1 MVSSDLN
8 AATTLMKSGRFG
20 DALAC
25 LQKMVT
31 SRFDRSYESYQVLLA
46 DALQL
51 TGNNHEAEKL
61 ATELIGMRE
70 TTVLTLVKSHIV
82 LGNAYRDRGEVS
94 EAIVH
99 FKKAL
104 TFAEKAGDREQAC
117 WASLRLMAA
126 EDDRYGPE
134 IAIGRLAEVRD
145 RVIKLGDPVVLAA
158 LHLRVAEFE
167 SKRGL
172 LDNARRHI
180 QAGRTL
186 LRTCNNV
193 WLEGNAAIDDFCLS
207 FLTADR
213 DSALIQAAEA
223 LRFADVSGHTL
234 TRMAACAN
242 LAHIHLALGHFE
254 EAQHHFNE
262 ARSCCQPGATN
273 DVAILDGLAQLALAR
288 GEFTRCENFLD
299 EIHRIGQ
306 RWIHP
311 GYYQSWSFRTKLQL
325 LIRQRRL
332 KDADEFSQQIGNGVD
347 EFDRSLKLWLRTLR
361 AELLVLL
368 RQDAAAASL
377 IKKTFL
383 EYDGHSIEAFADLER
398 VLGKAL
404 VQAGRPVI
412 AGRHFER
419 AVRIFEKVR
428 NKIAITHLL
437 ADCGPEFGSNLL
449 NGEGTRLGSRAAG
462 EPCSGG
468 SRALHCIYAMIQLAA
483 YPELVAHET
492 LDLLTELGSIQKLVL
507 MTIGDRGVPDVIVW
521 HGCELEEA
529 RRLACARDSHL
540 WLSLGALNDRTLS
553 LLIVPREELTAQ
565 IDCVA
570 ICRTV
575 GAVLELQ
582 RLRREVKER
591 AALWPVDELYLRA
604 DTIFAAAAMLE
615 IFRTIKKLSSSNINV
630 LITGETGTGKEVLA
644 RAIHGASPRALKVFL
659 PFNCAAIPRELV
671 ESQLFGYRRGAFS
684 GAHDHFAG
692 VIRTANGGTLF
703 LDEIG
708 EIGLDVQPKLLRFL
722 ESGEIH
728 PLGESQPT
736 KVDVRVV
743 AASNADLDQLVAQGR
758 FREDLFYRLNVIRFR
773 VPPLRERRE
782 EIPLLVQHFL
792 KRYAAE
798 NQKGNIRMAEET
810 MEYLI
815 LYEWPGNVRQLA
827 NETRRLVALAEPDGV
842 LMPEHLTPE
851 IAASR
856 RTVPASER
864 PPAPT
869 EVVVRM
875 DQPLVA
881 AVQHVERSM
890 LRHALKA
897 SGGRVEAAAKAL
909 GLSRKGL
916 YLKRQRLGIE
926 A

>member
-1 MVSSDLN
+1 
-8 AATTLMKSGRFG
+8 
-20 DALAC
+20 
-25 LQKMVT
+25 
-31 SRFDRSYESYQVLLA
+31 
-46 DALQL
+46 
-51 TGNNHEAEKL
+51 
-61 ATELIGMRE
+61 MR
-70 TTVLTLVKSHIV
+70 
-82 LGNAYRDRGEVS
+82 
-94 EAIVH
+94 
-99 FKKAL
+99 
-104 TFAEKAGDREQAC
+104 
-117 WASLRLMAA
+117 
-126 EDDRYGPE
+126 
-134 IAIGRLAEVRD
+134 
-145 RVIKLGDPVVLAA
+145 
-158 LHLRVAEFE
+158 
-167 SKRGL
+167 
-172 LDNARRHI
+172 
-180 QAGRTL
+180 
-186 LRTCNNV
+186 
-193 WLEGNAAIDDFCLS
+193 
-207 FLTADR
+207 
-213 DSALIQAAEA
+213 
-223 LRFADVSGHTL
+223 
-234 TRMAACAN
+234 
-242 LAHIHLALGHFE
+242 
-254 EAQHHFNE
+254 
-262 ARSCCQPGATN
+262 
-273 DVAILDGLAQLALAR
+273 
-288 GEFTRCENFLD
+288 
-299 EIHRIGQ
+299 
-306 RWIHP
+306 
-311 GYYQSWSFRTKLQL
+311 
-325 LIRQRRL
+325 
-332 KDADEFSQQIGNGVD
+332 
-347 EFDRSLKLWLRTLR
+347 
-361 AELLVLL
+361 
-368 RQDAAAASL
+368 DAAAASL

-404 VQAGRPVI
+404 VQVGRPVI

-428 NKIAITHLL
+428 NTIAITNLL

-449 NGEGTRLGSRAAG
+449 NGESPQTTASPVLNRFPSSHRLGSRAAG
-462 EPCSGG
+462 EPCSGS

-492 LDLLTELGSIQKLVL
+492 LDLLAELGSIEKLVL
-507 MTIGDRGVPDVIVW
+507 MTIGDRGAPDVIMW

-529 RRLACARDSHL
+529 RQLACARDSHIG
-540 WLSLGALNDRTLS
+540 LSLGALHDRTLS

-604 DTIFAAAAMLE
+604 DTIFAADAMLE
-615 IFRTIKKLSSSNINV
+615 IFRTIKKLSSSNITV

-659 PFNCAAIPRELV
+659 PFNCTAIPHELV

-736 KVDVRVV
+736 KVNVRVV

-810 MEYLI
+810 MEDLI

-827 NETRRLVALAEPDGV
+827 NETRRLVALAEPDAV

-869 EVVVRM
+869 DVVVRM

-926 A
+926 S